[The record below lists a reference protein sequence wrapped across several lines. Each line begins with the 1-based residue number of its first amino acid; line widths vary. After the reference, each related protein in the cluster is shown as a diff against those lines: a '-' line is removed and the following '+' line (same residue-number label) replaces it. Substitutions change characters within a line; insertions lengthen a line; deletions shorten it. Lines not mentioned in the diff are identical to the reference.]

1 MSNLFDIKMVF
12 TQIPDLLTYLP
23 VTLELAVVAMIVSLI
38 LGLILALIKMKKIP
52 VLKQIANLYIS
63 VIRGT
68 PVLVQLYVTY
78 FGIPMILKA
87 INLKYGTNYNA
98 NGVAPII
105 YAFIALAVNESAYN
119 ARNHVLDTFN
129 QEISIISLLLIMI
142 NTGSLVTATG

>member
-68 PVLVQLYVTY
+68 PELVPVSYTHLRAHETRH
-78 FGIPMILKA
+78 
-87 INLKYGTNYNA
+87 
-98 NGVAPII
+98 
-105 YAFIALAVNESAYN
+105 E
-119 ARNHVLDTFN
+119 
-129 QEISIISLLLIMI
+129 
-142 NTGSLVTATG
+142 LV